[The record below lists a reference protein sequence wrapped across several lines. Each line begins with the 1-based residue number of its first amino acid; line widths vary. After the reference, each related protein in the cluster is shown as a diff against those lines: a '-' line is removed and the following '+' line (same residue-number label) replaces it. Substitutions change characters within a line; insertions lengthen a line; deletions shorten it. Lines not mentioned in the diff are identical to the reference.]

1 METPVTVMSIQILH
15 LQGSDIETVTS
26 ENGST
31 NDNPEFVS
39 EEYVSLQE
47 EEQAIDLQGKI
58 LKEEQFHEIGQYLL

>member
-1 METPVTVMSIQILH
+1 M
-15 LQGSDIETVTS
+15 TS

-31 NDNPEFVS
+31 NDNHEFVS

-58 LKEEQFHEIGQYLL
+58 LKEEQLHEIGQYFL